1 MRNHY
6 IMPYSGNKREEV
18 ETIYTTLIEKDILNK
33 KIDTIIEPY
42 CGSSAIS
49 YYISL
54 QSPLKYKY
62 ILNDNSKILID
73 LYEILKENEKISN
86 FIETVNDMTFKDNI
100 FIDKEEY
107 LRIVKQKDVYSYF
120 IKNKL
125 CGMRP
130 GVYPQDRPGR
140 MPKHKL
146 DFDKFMK
153 TPIINFI
160 QTENIEFRNEDA
172 IKVMLSNNNDSTLLL
187 VDPPYLMTCNSFY
200 DNHNSNIYE
209 WIYNNHGVMINCVF
223 ILENTWLIKLLF
235 KDYNIVEYDKV
246 YRCSQKASKHAIY
259 Y

>member
-1 MRNHY
+1 MKNHFVC
-6 IMPYSGNKREEV
+6 PYAGNKRDETT
-18 ETIYTTLIEKDILNK
+18 TIYNTLIEKDILNK
-33 KIDTIIEPY
+33 NIDTIVEPY
-42 CGSSAIS
+42 CGSAAIS

-62 ILNDNSKILID
+62 ILNDNCRQLIELYHILQD
-73 LYEILKENEKISN
+73 NEKISN
-86 FIETVNDMTFKDNI
+86 FIETVNEMTFKDDK

-130 GVYPQDRPGR
+130 GIYPRDK
-140 MPKHKL
+140 KHATHIL
-146 DFDKFMK
+146 DLEKFMN

-160 QTENIEFRNEDA
+160 QTENIEFSNEDA

-200 DNHNSNIYE
+200 ENHNSNIYE
-209 WIYNNHGVMINCVF
+209 WIYINPNVMLNCVF
-223 ILENTWLIKLLF
+223 ILENIWLIKLLF
-235 KDYNIVEYDKV
+235 KDYNIVEYDKK
-246 YRCSQKASKHAIY
+246 YKCTHRASKHAIY